1 MEIRGVYKIYKA
13 ALREESVVPRGGTW
27 YGPGV
32 KYASP
37 DPRLCEVIQQG
48 TVFPGLHS
56 LGTVRPE
63 CTWGPSSKAG
73 TSQKIVLSRR
83 VSPKNP
89 YLAMR

>member
-1 MEIRGVYKIYKA
+1 MKFTSRFKRGKHG
-13 ALREESVVPRGGTW
+13 PRRGNLER
-27 YGPGV
+27 PGI
-32 KYASP
+32 KCASP
-37 DPRLCEVIQQG
+37 DPRLCEVTQQG
-48 TVFPGLHS
+48 TVFPGLYL